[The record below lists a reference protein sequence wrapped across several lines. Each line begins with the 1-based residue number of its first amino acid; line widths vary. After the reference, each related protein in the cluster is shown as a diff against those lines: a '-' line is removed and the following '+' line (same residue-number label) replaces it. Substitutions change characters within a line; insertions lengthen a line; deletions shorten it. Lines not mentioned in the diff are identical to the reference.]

1 MLHHEFAI
9 VPGMLT
15 KLETQRPQV
24 QKLARQLPNL
34 HAAIHGVLS
43 LLLPDQLSH
52 ADCLVSKVPSS
63 PDLYLNVLER
73 HHYTSYLQLT
83 YVFAESQIQNPNA
96 YIRIYH
102 DAHLAEAT
110 AFSPEQGIQRFAGP
124 DLPIHG
130 QVVRSW
136 RLNRALVKWLDFLL
150 MQGHG
155 VSTFAT
161 TDEMPDFLAI

>member
-1 MLHHEFAI
+1 
-9 VPGMLT
+9 MLT
-15 KLETQRPQV
+15 KVEIQRPQI
-24 QKLARQLPNL
+24 QRLARQLPNL
-34 HAAIHGVLS
+34 HAAIHGALS
-43 LLLPDQLSH
+43 LLLPDQLSR
-52 ADCLVSKVPSS
+52 ADCLVSKVPNS

-73 HHYTSYLQLT
+73 HDYTSYLQLT
-83 YVFAESQIQNPNA
+83 YVFADTQVQNPNA
-96 YIRIYH
+96 YIRLYH

-150 MQGHG
+150 AQGHG
-155 VSTFAT
+155 VDTFVAI
-161 TDEMPDFLAI
+161 DEIPEFLAI

>member
-1 MLHHEFAI
+1 
-9 VPGMLT
+9 MLT
-15 KLETQRPQV
+15 KLEIQRPQV
-24 QKLARQLPNL
+24 QRLARQLPNL
-34 HAAIHGVLS
+34 HAAIYGALS
-43 LLLPDQLSH
+43 LLLPDQLSRS
-52 ADCLVSKVPSS
+52 DCLVSKVANS

-73 HHYTSYLQLT
+73 HDYTSYLQLT
-83 YVFAESQIQNPNA
+83 YVMADGQVQNPNA

-136 RLNRALVKWLDFLL
+136 RLNRALVKWLDFCLT
-150 MQGHG
+150 QGHG
-155 VSTFAT
+155 VSTFKAA
-161 TDEMPDFLAI
+161 DEIPDFLAI